1 MSEVTEEERTRYE
14 EEEDVRDSPSD
25 SSEESE
31 EDEEEIQKVREG
43 FIVDDE
49 EDEVQTKRESPI
61 RERDKE
67 RPHYDDALD
76 DDDLELLL
84 ENSGLKRGSLSSGK
98 FKRLKRKQI
107 EDDEDEIES
116 QDHQGEQQLR
126 DIFSD
131 DEEVE
136 EEAAPRIM
144 DEFDG
149 FIEEDDFSDEDEQTR
164 LERRNK
170 ERRRSK
176 VPELI
181 RRTCRTSTDKV
192 CWSCLKCLAM
202 AMNMTGHWRHRSWK
216 MPVPLTRKSQR
227 RWTKCLNIRS

>member
-31 EDEEEIQKVREG
+31 DDEEEIQKVREG

-49 EDEVQTKRESPI
+49 EDEVQTKKRKSHK
-61 RERDKE
+61 RKRDKE

-131 DEEVE
+131 DEGLKKKQCPVLWMSLMGLLKKMTFPMKMSKHVLREGTKKE
-136 EEAAPRIM
+136 EEA
-144 DEFDG
+144 
-149 FIEEDDFSDEDEQTR
+149 
-164 LERRNK
+164 
-170 ERRRSK
+170 RS
-176 VPELI
+176 P
-181 RRTCRTSTDKV
+181 
-192 CWSCLKCLAM
+192 
-202 AMNMTGHWRHRSWK
+202 N
-216 MPVPLTRKSQR
+216 
-227 RWTKCLNIRS
+227 